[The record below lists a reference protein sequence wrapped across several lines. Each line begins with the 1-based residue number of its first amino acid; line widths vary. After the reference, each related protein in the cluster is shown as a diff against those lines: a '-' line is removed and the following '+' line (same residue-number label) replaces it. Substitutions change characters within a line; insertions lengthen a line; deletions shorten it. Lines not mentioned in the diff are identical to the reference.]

1 MNLKPARFTKSGEKQ
16 QTKRLYLHFYDHNEI
31 RRRLPLF
38 YDRKNSTE
46 AGRAVERLVAIRA
59 SGDLIP
65 PDLQRFIEFAKPSLR
80 NRLAKWGIIDASR
93 VAAVRPI
100 ANHLDDWKRFLES
113 KGNDIDYV
121 KLKVDR
127 VTELFKACNF
137 VLWNDIREEVVSET
151 LGKWRVRAIER
162 IGVTTSNHYLQ
173 AAKQFC
179 IWMVR
184 TAKRSTESP
193 LSSLTPLSTS
203 NNLLHDRRA
212 FTVEEF
218 NCLLTYL
225 ESAPSRMGIAAV
237 ERALLYRFAAGTGLR
252 STRISKLTRESF
264 GEHRER
270 HAVLIPAGRKN
281 KERKAREVPLDESLW
296 GMLEAHLVGKP
307 LKAPVF
313 TMPEKRHV
321 AKMVKADVDAARAAW
336 IGEASNDQ
344 ERIDREASDFLRYK
358 NDKNQHLDFHSFRHT
373 RGVWLFEHHRAMPRE
388 VQELLGVGSLAL
400 VDRYSRSLTLT
411 DLSVVDRGPKL
422 GGTLELS
429 GTAGP
434 NSRAREGKILP
445 RSLPQT
451 GGLHRTQ
458 ANSGGL
464 DDPNDAETEE
474 ISNPQKTPENR
485 RLLTQ
490 IFESDMVSPPNGA
503 VAERLNAPVLK
514 TGWPARVTRV
524 RILPAPFFIF
534 RTLQNPLRTVLC
546 LRGKPV
552 LGRRLRTL
560 YSTPLVLHHL
570 RLSGLSPSSLT
581 A

>member
-1 MNLKPARFTKSGEKQ
+1 MNLKPARYTKNGEKQ

-31 RRRLPLF
+31 RRRLPMF
-38 YDRKNSTE
+38 NDRKNSAE

-65 PDLQRFIEFAKPSLR
+65 PDLKRFIEFSKPSLR

-100 ANHLDDWKRFLES
+100 ANHVDDWKRFLES
-113 KGNDIDYV
+113 KNNDAAYV

-127 VTELFKACNF
+127 VTELFRACNF

-151 LGKWRVRAIER
+151 LGKWRVRAIEK

-184 TAKRSTESP
+184 IAKRSTESP

-212 FTVEEF
+212 FSVEEF

-225 ESAPSRMGIAAV
+225 ESAPARMGIPAA

-264 GEHRER
+264 GEHRGR

-281 KERKAREVPLDESLW
+281 KERKARVVPLDESLW
-296 GMLEAHLVGKP
+296 GMLEAHLVGKL

-321 AKMVKADVDAARAAW
+321 AKMVKVDVDAARAAW
-336 IGEASNDQ
+336 IGEASNDREQ
-344 ERIDREASDFLRYK
+344 IDREASDFLRSK

-429 GTAGP
+429 GAAGP
-434 NSRAREGKILP
+434 NNRAGEGKILP

-451 GGLHRTQ
+451 GGLHRTPVD
-458 ANSGGL
+458 SCGL
-464 DDPNDAETEE
+464 DDGSDAESSENSNTQETSENHRVLTE
-474 ISNPQKTPENR
+474 IP
-485 RLLTQ
+485 
-490 IFESDMVSPPNGA
+490 ESDIVLPSTGE
-503 VAERLNAPVLK
+503 VAERLNAPVSK
-514 TGWPARVTRV
+514 TGLRAIVAWV
-524 RILPAPFFIF
+524 RIPPSPLQYLPAVPNC
-534 RTLQNPLRTVLC
+534 RNS
-546 LRGKPV
+546 GH
-552 LGRRLRTL
+552 
-560 YSTPLVLHHL
+560 LHF
-570 RLSGLSPSSLT
+570 SGWSRNTSL
-581 A
+581 